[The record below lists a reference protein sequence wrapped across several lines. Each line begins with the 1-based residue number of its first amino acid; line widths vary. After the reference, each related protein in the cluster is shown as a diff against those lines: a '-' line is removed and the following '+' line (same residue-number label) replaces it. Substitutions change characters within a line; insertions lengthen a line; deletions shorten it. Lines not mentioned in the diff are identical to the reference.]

1 MLNPLLV
8 LSHSVFLWSRDA
20 VEFVRS
26 NGLRGSKSVLVWPR
40 QKERKTIT
48 HRDAGQSGSPST
60 VTVFSL
66 WCKDILELL
75 GPTAAVYHAA
85 SSSSLALYVT
95 VAIISTVH
103 PPMACCGLFHEYI
116 SLLFLIHVHIIVL
129 HKDKLYGVGGAN
141 VRVGG
146 GTKCPGWEYGHRWTE
161 DIQRWDTD
169 L

>member
-1 MLNPLLV
+1 MLFSCEGGSISVIVPL
-8 LSHSVFLWSRDA
+8 
-20 VEFVRS
+20 
-26 NGLRGSKSVLVWPR
+26 K

-60 VTVFSL
+60 VTVFCL

-85 SSSSLALYVT
+85 SSSPLMLYVT
-95 VAIISTVH
+95 VAIISTVL
-103 PPMACCGLFHEYI
+103 PPMSCGGLSDEYLSLF
-116 SLLFLIHVHIIVL
+116 FLIHVHIIVL
-129 HKDKLYGVGGAN
+129 HKEKLYGVGGAN
-141 VRVGG
+141 VSGGG
-146 GTKCPGWEYGHRWTE
+146 GTKCPVWEYGHRWTE